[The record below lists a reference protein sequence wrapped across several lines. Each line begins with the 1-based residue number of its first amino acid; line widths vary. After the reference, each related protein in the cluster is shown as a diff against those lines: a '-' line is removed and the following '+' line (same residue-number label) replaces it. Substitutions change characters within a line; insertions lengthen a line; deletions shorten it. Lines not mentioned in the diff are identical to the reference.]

1 MVVVLWAPGDHKREQ
16 FARLMEMIEELVVL
30 LKMMK
35 TGESVGVGGETS

>member
-16 FARLMEMIEELVVL
+16 FARLMEMIEELE
-30 LKMMK
+30 MMK